1 VACTGDKSAESCFDW
16 QSFETCRASELADW
30 SIERARSVYN
40 IAHWSGGY
48 FDINERGHLSALP
61 LGESDRPGVDLYE
74 LSKEIHEAG
83 LSLPVLVRFSGILQH
98 RIDILHRAFNDAL
111 QQHQRES
118 RYTSVYPIK
127 VNQQHSVVEE
137 IVRHG
142 GDRIGLEAGSK
153 PELMVVLAQSGQLG
167 GTIVCNGY
175 KDLEF
180 IRLALIGRA
189 LGQRIFIVV
198 EKLSELELIIRCSRE
213 MGIAPLLGL
222 RVRLASI
229 GTGNWQ
235 NTGGDKSKFGLSAS
249 QVLQALARLRE
260 EGLLE
265 ATQMLHF
272 HMGSQIPNLADIETG
287 LEEGARYFAE
297 LRALGADIK
306 VVNVGGGLGVDYEGT
321 RSRSFSSTNY
331 SVEDYANAVVAAVDR
346 IARKRELPFPE
357 LITESGR
364 AMVAHHAMLMA
375 KVVETESKADTEM
388 PLEPVDASRPVQ
400 QLWQD
405 LQTVENR
412 SAVEV
417 YRDAQRWMLSVHTAF
432 SAGDISLAER
442 AQAEQIFFALCRQ
455 VRDLLSPGKRGQR
468 EIIDEINDKL
478 SDKYFCNFSLF
489 QSLPDA
495 WAIQQVFPV
504 VPLNRLDEM
513 PTRRGVLE
521 DITCDSDG
529 RLDLYPDAEGVE
541 TSLPL
546 HPLKKGEPYIL
557 GIFLVGAYQEILGDM
572 HNLFGDTDSVH
583 VELTDSG
590 YQLSKALR
598 GDDVGSVLRY
608 VHFDPENLLATYKA
622 KLAAAD
628 LTEAQSEQYLGEL
641 AEGLRGYTYL
651 ED

>member
-1 VACTGDKSAESCFDW
+1 LT
-16 QSFETCRASELADW
+16 DW
-30 SIERARSVYN
+30 SIEQARSVYN
-40 IAHWSGGY
+40 IAHWSGDY
-48 FDINERGHLSALP
+48 FDINERGHLTACP
-61 LGESDRPGVDLYE
+61 TGQAANRGIDLYE
-74 LSKEIHEAG
+74 LSKEIRENG
-83 LSLPVLVRFSGILQH
+83 LSLPVLVRFSGILHH
-98 RIDILHRAFNDAL
+98 RIDSLHRAFNNAL
-111 QQHQRES
+111 AQHQRDS

-153 PELMVVLAQSGQLG
+153 PELMVVLGQASQNG

-175 KDLEF
+175 KDSEF
-180 IRLALIGRA
+180 VRLALIGKA
-189 LGQRIFIVV
+189 LGHRIFVVV
-198 EKLSELELIIRCSRE
+198 EKLSELELIVRCRQE
-213 MGIAPLLGL
+213 TGIEPLIGL

-229 GTGNWQ
+229 GAGNWQ

-249 QVLQALARLRE
+249 QVLQALDRLKQ

-272 HMGSQIPNLADIETG
+272 HMGSQIPNLSDIQTG
-287 LEEGARYFAE
+287 LEEGARYYAE
-297 LRALGADIK
+297 LRSHGADIK

-321 RSRSFSSTNY
+321 RSRSFCSTNY
-331 SVEDYANAVVAAVDR
+331 SVDDYANAVVAAMDG
-346 IARKRELPFPE
+346 IARAKDLPFPE

-364 AMVAHHAMLMA
+364 AMVAHHAMLITN
-375 KVVETESKADTEM
+375 VVESESKADIEA
-388 PLEPVDASRPVQ
+388 PIEPVSTALPIQ
-400 QLWQD
+400 KLWQD
-405 LQTVENR
+405 LQSVEGR

-417 YRDAQRWMLSVHTAF
+417 YRDAQQWIVSAHAAF
-432 SAGDISLAER
+432 SAGEIGLDER
-442 AQAEQIFFALCRQ
+442 AQAEQIYFALCRR
-455 VRDLLSPGKRGQR
+455 VRDLLSPAKRGQR
-468 EIIDEINDKL
+468 EIIDDINDKL

-504 VPLNRLDEM
+504 VPLNRLDEA
-513 PTRRGVLE
+513 PGRRGVLE

-541 TSLPL
+541 SSLPL
-546 HPLKKGEPYIL
+546 HALNPGESYLL

-583 VELTDSG
+583 VEVTDSG
-590 YQLSKALR
+590 HQLTNFLR

-608 VHFDPENLLATYKA
+608 VHFDPDHLLEAYKS
-622 KLAAAD
+622 KLAAANIGD
-628 LTEAQSEQYLGEL
+628 DQQKQFLHEL

>member
-1 VACTGDKSAESCFDW
+1 MT
-16 QSFETCRASELADW
+16 DW
-30 SIERARSVYN
+30 SIDRARSVYN
-40 IAHWSGGY
+40 ISHWSGGY
-48 FDINERGHLSALP
+48 FDINELGHLSGCP
-61 LGESDRPGVDLYE
+61 RGEPGTAGVDLYQ
-74 LSKEIHEAG
+74 LSNEIREAG
-83 LSLPVLVRFSGILQH
+83 LSLPVLVRFSGILHH
-98 RIDILHRAFNDAL
+98 RIDILHRAFDAAMAS
-111 QQHQRES
+111 HQRDT

-142 GDRIGLEAGSK
+142 GERIGLEAGSK
-153 PELMVVLAQSGQLG
+153 PELMVVLAQSRQDG

-175 KDLEF
+175 KDREF

-189 LGQRIFIVV
+189 LGHRIFIVV
-198 EKLSELELIIRCSRE
+198 EKLSELELIIRSFHE
-213 MGIAPLLGL
+213 TGIKPLIGL

-287 LEEGARYFAE
+287 LEEGARYYAE

-331 SVEDYANAVVAAVDR
+331 SVNDYANAVVAAIDR
-346 IARKRELPFPE
+346 VARTRELPFPE

-375 KVVETESKADTEM
+375 NVVETESRADTEI
-388 PLEPVDASRPVQ
+388 PPEPVDASRPVQ

-405 LQTVENR
+405 LQSVESR

-417 YRDAQRWMLSVHTAF
+417 YRDAQRWIVAVHTSF
-432 SAGDISLAER
+432 SNGEITLAER
-442 AQAEQIFFALCRQ
+442 AQAEQIFFALCRR
-455 VRDLLSPGKRGQR
+455 VRDLLSPSKRGQR

-504 VPLNRLDEM
+504 VPLNRLDEA
-513 PTRRGVLE
+513 PSRRGVLE

-546 HPLKKGEPYIL
+546 HPLKKGEPYVL

-583 VELTDSG
+583 VEITDDGYRLTN
-590 YQLSKALR
+590 ALR

-608 VHFDPENLLATYKA
+608 VHFDPENLLDAYKA
-622 KLAAAD
+622 KLAAAELD
-628 LTEAQSEQYLGEL
+628 PGQSEQFLHEL